1 MSTQP
6 APQIKPEEITIKS
19 IDGDKKEFR
28 ISRVPAT
35 QGREIFTQYM
45 PTAMPKIGD
54 YKSNEKL
61 MNMLMCFVDVKAA
74 DGSWIRLDNE
84 VILNAHVTDWEML
97 VKIELEMVKYNTN
110 FFSPEKLSNAL
121 SKFNQTL
128 PDRIMSMLNRL
139 SGQLSAK
146 SKPR

>member
-1 MSTQP
+1 MSTQAIP
-6 APQIKPEEITIKS
+6 LIKPQEVTIKS
-19 IDGDKKEFR
+19 IDGGEKTFR

-61 MNMLMCFVDVKAA
+61 MKMLMRFVDVQAA
-74 DGSWIRLDNE
+74 DESWIRLDNE
-84 VILNAHVTDWEML
+84 VILNSHIDDWEML

-128 PDRIMSMLNRL
+128 PDRIMSMLSRL

-146 SKPR
+146 NKRL

>member
-6 APQIKPEEITIKS
+6 MPQIKPLEVTIKS
-19 IDGDKKEFR
+19 IDDGEKEFR

-61 MNMLMCFVDVKAA
+61 MKMLMCFVDVKAA

-84 VILNAHVTDWEML
+84 VILNSHVTDWEML

-110 FFSPEKLSNAL
+110 FFSPEKLSSAL

>member
-6 APQIKPEEITIKS
+6 MPLIKPTEVTIKS
-19 IDGDKKEFR
+19 IDDGEKEFR

-61 MNMLMCFVDVKAA
+61 MKMLMCFVDVKAA
-74 DGSWIRLDNE
+74 DGSWIRLNNE
-84 VILNAHVTDWEML
+84 VVLNSHVTDWEML

-110 FFSPEKLSNAL
+110 FFSPEKLSSAL
-121 SKFNQTL
+121 SKLNQTL

>member
-1 MSTQP
+1 MSTQ
-6 APQIKPEEITIKS
+6 AMPQIKPTEVTIKS
-19 IDGDKKEFR
+19 IDDGEKVFR

-61 MNMLMCFVDVKAA
+61 MKMLMCFVDVKAA

-84 VILNAHVTDWEML
+84 VILNSHVTDWEML

-110 FFSPEKLSNAL
+110 FFNPAKLSKALAGFNQSLPQRITKILKELSVSL
-121 SKFNQTL
+121 SKK
-128 PDRIMSMLNRL
+128 
-139 SGQLSAK
+139 G
-146 SKPR
+146 

>member
-1 MSTQP
+1 MPTQP
-6 APQIKPEEITIKS
+6 MPQIKPLEVTIKS
-19 IDGDKKEFR
+19 IDDGEKEFR

-61 MNMLMCFVDVKAA
+61 MKMLMCFVDVKAA

-84 VILNAHVTDWEML
+84 VILNSHVTDWEML

-121 SKFNQTL
+121 SGFNKSL
-128 PDRIMSMLNRL
+128 PQRITSILK
-139 SGQLSAK
+139 QLSVSL
-146 SKPR
+146 SKKG

>member
-1 MSTQP
+1 MP
-6 APQIKPEEITIKS
+6 AQALPQIKPLEVTIKS
-19 IDGDKKEFR
+19 IDDGEKEFR

-35 QGREIFTQYM
+35 RGREIFTQYM

-61 MNMLMCFVDVKAA
+61 MKMLMSYVDVKAP
-74 DGSWIRLDNE
+74 DGSWIRLDND
-84 VILNAHVTDWEML
+84 VILNAHVEDWEML

-121 SKFNQTL
+121 AKFNQTL

-146 SKPR
+146 NKQV

>member
-1 MSTQP
+1 MSNQP
-6 APQIKPEEITIKS
+6 APQIKPLEVKIKS
-19 IDGDKKEFR
+19 IDDSEKEFR

-61 MNMLMCFVDVKAA
+61 MKMLMSFVDVKAP
-74 DGSWIRLDNE
+74 DGSWIRLNNE
-84 VILNAHVTDWEML
+84 VTLNSHVTDWEML

-110 FFSPEKLSNAL
+110 FFSPEKLSSAL
-121 SKFNQTL
+121 NKFNQTL
-128 PDRIMSMLNRL
+128 PDRIMSTLNRL
-139 SGQLSAK
+139 SGQLLAK
-146 SKPR
+146 NKPL

>member
-1 MSTQP
+1 MSTQLI
-6 APQIKPEEITIKS
+6 PQIKPKEVTIKS
-19 IDGDKKEFR
+19 IDDGEKEFR

-61 MNMLMCFVDVKAA
+61 MKMLMCFVDVKVAN
-74 DGSWIRLDNE
+74 GTWIRLDSE
-84 VILNAHVTDWEML
+84 IILNAHVTDWEML
-97 VKIELEMVKYNTN
+97 VKLELEMVKYNTN

-128 PDRIMSMLNRL
+128 PERITSMLSRL

>member
-1 MSTQP
+1 MSQSI
-6 APQIKPEEITIKS
+6 PQIKPLEIAIDS
-19 IDGDKKEFR
+19 IDGDKQTFR

-35 QGREIFTQYM
+35 EGREVFTQYM

-61 MNMLMCFVDVKAA
+61 MYKMISYVDVKTT
-74 DGSWIRLDNE
+74 DGSWIRLSNS
-84 VILNAHVTDWEML
+84 VLVNSHITDWEML
-97 VKIELEMVKYNTN
+97 VKLELEMVKYNTN
-110 FFSPEKLSNAL
+110 FFSPEKLSSVL

-128 PDRIMSMLNRL
+128 PDKIMSMWNRL

-146 SKPR
+146 NKQR